1 MKIGLDATPLAV
13 PTGGIA
19 RYTRELSLALARCFP
34 EDQLW
39 LVSDQPFPVFDEQPI
54 GLRRYQATGGI
65 LERRWWLFG
74 LPRLIQRLGLDV
86 FHGTDFAVP
95 YFRLRP
101 AVMTVHDLSPWKPDP
116 WRSASERVRSRTPL
130 LLRAGLATMIIA
142 PSQAIRH
149 EVIEMFRFP
158 ADRVV
163 AVPMAPA
170 PALRHGSGRALPQPY
185 FLFVG
190 TLEPRKNLAML
201 VEAWREVRRR
211 HTVDLVLAG
220 RLPADAAA
228 VATEPGLHFFDTV
241 PDAGLPDLYSGAIA
255 LLLPSFYE
263 GFGITVLEAMQCG
276 AAVFASDDPALRET
290 GGNAALYL
298 HPNQP
303 RLWIEAMTQAIEN
316 PSWLASFRANGFL
329 RASEFSWD
337 RTARL
342 TREVYEEAARRF
354 RR

>member
-1 MKIGLDATPLAV
+1 MRIGLDATPLAV

-19 RYTRELSLALARCFP
+19 RYTRELALALTRCFP
-34 EDQLW
+34 DDQLW

-54 GLRRYQATGGI
+54 SLRRYQAKGGI

-101 AVMTVHDLSPWKPDP
+101 SVMTVHDLSPWKTEP
-116 WRSASERVRSRTPL
+116 WRPPSERIRSRTPL

-149 EVIEMFRFP
+149 EIIDWFRFP

-163 AVPMAPA
+163 AVPMAAA
-170 PALRHGSGRALPQPY
+170 PSLHAGSGRALPQPY

-190 TLEPRKNLAML
+190 TLEPRKNLTML
-201 VEAWREVRRR
+201 VDAWREVRRR
-211 HTVDLVLAG
+211 HPIDLVLAG
-220 RLPADAAA
+220 RLPAGAAA
-228 VATEPGLHFFDTV
+228 IAPEPGLHFLDTV
-241 PDAGLPDLYSGAIA
+241 PDADLPDLYSGATA
-255 LLLPSFYE
+255 VLLPSFYE
-263 GFGITVLEAMQCG
+263 GFGIPVLEAMQCG

-290 GGNAALYL
+290 GGDAALYL
-298 HPNQP
+298 HPTQP
-303 RLWIEAMTQAIEN
+303 RLWIQAMTRAVED
-316 PSWLASFRANGFL
+316 PSWLASLRENGLL
-329 RASEFSWD
+329 RAREFSWD

-342 TREVYEEAARRF
+342 TREVYDEAVRRF

>member
-1 MKIGLDATPLAV
+1 MKIGIDATPLTVA
-13 PTGGIA
+13 TGGIA
-19 RYTRELSLALARCFP
+19 RYTRELALALARCFP
-34 EDQLW
+34 DDQLW
-39 LVSDQPFPVFDEQPI
+39 LVSDQAFPVFEEQPI
-54 GLRRYQATGGI
+54 SLRRYQASGGI

-101 AVMTVHDLSPWKPDP
+101 AVMTVHDLSPWKNEP
-116 WRSASERVRSRTPL
+116 WRSPSERVRSRTPL

-149 EVIEMFRFP
+149 EVIDWFRFP

-163 AVPMAPA
+163 AIPMAPA
-170 PALRHGSGRALPQPY
+170 PSLRPSSGRALPQPY

-190 TLEPRKNLAML
+190 TLEPRKNLIML
-201 VEAWREVRRR
+201 VEAWREVRR
-211 HTVDLVLAG
+211 TCSVELVIAG
-220 RLPADAAA
+220 RLPPDAEPIPP
-228 VATEPGLHFFDTV
+228 EPGLHYFDTV
-241 PDAGLPDLYSGAIA
+241 PDADLPDFYSGALA
-255 LLLPSFYE
+255 VLLPSFYE

-276 AAVFASDDPALRET
+276 AAVFASDDPALQET
-290 GGNAALYL
+290 GGDAALYL
-298 HPNQP
+298 DPNQA
-303 RLWIEAMTQAIEN
+303 RQWIEAMTHAVQDTA
-316 PSWLASFRANGFL
+316 WLAAL
-329 RASEFSWD
+329 RAKGLQRAGEFTWD

-342 TREVYEEAARRF
+342 TREVYVEAVRRF